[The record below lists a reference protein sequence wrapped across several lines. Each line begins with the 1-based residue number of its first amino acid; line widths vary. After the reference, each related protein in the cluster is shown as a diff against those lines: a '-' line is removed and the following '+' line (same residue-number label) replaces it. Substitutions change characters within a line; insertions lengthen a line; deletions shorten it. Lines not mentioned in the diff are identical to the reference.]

1 MGASSQRERIES
13 KMLQL
18 KLRRVEIKQE
28 RKERI
33 KELEKLIGEEVIREQ
48 IPDYIDHSE
57 DEIPP
62 EERGMGSDE
71 ENDNK
76 EIIKKIVKKKNKKK
90 EGEDKKYNKET
101 ENDDDQ
107 KKSKS
112 KKKKK

>member
-33 KELEKLIGEEVIREQ
+33 KELEELVGEEVIREQ

-71 ENDNK
+71 EKDNK
-76 EIIKKIVKKKNKKK
+76 EIINKIVKKKKKKK
-90 EGEDKKYNKET
+90 EDEDKKNNKET